1 MECLCG
7 NPSKYKCPKC
17 LARYCSSACYTIHKD
32 NCQEKP
38 KDTEGKIIIKHPPRN
53 FMIEDEDE
61 LLLSDQ
67 ELEKMSNK

>member
-17 LARYCSSACYTIHKD
+17 LVRYCSSACYTIHKE

-38 KDTEGKIIIKHPPRN
+38 KDIEDKIVVRHPPRN

-67 ELEKMSNK
+67 ELEKMSNT